1 MGLCTPSAVLRTGAA
16 DIQRAAELRT
26 RHRAWWLVLDT
37 KIDHKLRKNSRE
49 QVIKTYSKMMPKSI
63 QNGGSGASFWGVGG
77 VILEPFWGS
86 GRILTPKCHP
96 GPSWWPSWWP
106 TWPQLGA
113 QNGAKI
119 DKKSKQQMIK
129 I

>member
-1 MGLCTPSAVLRTGAA
+1 
-16 DIQRAAELRT
+16 
-26 RHRAWWLVLDT
+26 
-37 KIDHKLRKNSRE
+37 
-49 QVIKTYSKMMPKSI
+49 MMPKSI
-63 QNGGSGASFWGVGG
+63 QHEGSGASFWGSKWGVWGIILGVGG

-86 GRILTPKCHP
+86 GRILAPKCHP

-119 DKKSKQQMIK
+119 GKKSKPKMIK